1 MKEGVNPEPKLH
13 GSFVGR
19 GAGSRLWA
27 SDGFIVFVSCGR
39 MAALVNLTQVSKRF
53 YHTLIDLSCVRRV
66 GCAVW

>member
-27 SDGFIVFVSCGR
+27 SEGFIVFVSCGR
-39 MAALVNLTQVSKRF
+39 ITALVNLKHVSERF
-53 YHTLIDLSCVRRV
+53 YHTLLNLLCARRV
-66 GCAVW
+66 GFAV